1 MTVKAILAAKG
12 GEVITIEPT
21 ATVETA
27 IGLLI
32 KHGIGALVVVGLEGR
47 VMGILNERNILRAL
61 AENGTAVLKG
71 PLSQVMTRKVATCN
85 QSEAV
90 SSIMKQFTA
99 GRFRHV
105 PVVDGD
111 QLIGIVSIGDV
122 VKYRLMDVERESEAM
137 RGYIQ
142 TA

>member
-1 MTVKAILAAKG
+1 MTVKAILATKG

-32 KHGIGALVVVGLEGR
+32 KHRIGALVVVGLEGR

-61 AENGTAVLKG
+61 AENGAGVLKG

-85 QSEAV
+85 QCEAV

-105 PVVDGD
+105 PVVEGD